1 MPKPLSISLS
11 DSVQIADELAKKS
24 PAEQAK
30 GIMQR
35 LKLYAEAGATL
46 DQGAFLNTSELQ
58 EEHDL
63 LQSIYSNKITAEEKQ
78 QALASLGL
86 GKAWPKIEEAFA
98 IMDIAEPLK
107 IPDIDATISLL
118 AMPEQIQ
125 AIRVYQNQAIQD
137 AHALPELGEEFQA
150 KYAATT
156 EKIKEYQKSIQVFR
170 SSITDKTITA
180 LGNKPFRYDSI
191 NPLAL
196 IVVLATAM
204 RHGATEMSGANLV
217 PVEQIVFGHEIYAK
231 YRNLSQAISDLKVT
245 PMEIADHIKLTK
257 DNGNKFGHLDLFSLK
272 LLKSIT
278 NTSDNDSDNDML
290 AKIKEE
296 TPAKIEWAQNIGRLP
311 IEQARLENML
321 AAATSDPDKAI
332 ALKLRE
338 TLEHV
343 QLHAKIIGYTELEN
357 TLQEKLDGI
366 DVDSIID
373 EVRALRQLAREMK
386 GLVSKYQ
393 RLTTIDEGNEED
405 DDEDLAV
412 DGGID
417 VVSSIDEVR
426 ELKQLARER
435 LTTIYEGNEE
445 DDDEDEQ
452 RLSATQERAAASENG
467 SIAEQS
473 NVGEDVPEEQANQ
486 IEDFLKQWDT
496 PDEEELAETA
506 QSGEDTGIKGQ
517 VKRVPVTEHPLE
529 TVITSQEPLDIIAK
543 EQKDKKQPK
552 ESRLHAEERT
562 TSTELGLQS
571 DGTDEQKIDRTENYG
586 EIEMTDMRGN
596 HSDVS
601 AVSKTEEAAPSVAA
615 AEPDHGGNND
625 GLEAPEAPPEV
636 EGAETV
642 ESAPAVGVEG
652 AAPAPA
658 AGVKGA
664 APEVEGAETVESAP
678 AVGGAPAEEEEAQVS
693 SQEGASRNQSKI
705 TPDQQKAANSLKD
718 LCTRNP
724 EAKYDLNYLQYTP
737 GSYLI
742 RIGKGHDLINQQ
754 HSGGNTL
761 LMFAAQ
767 NGHTEIV
774 NLLLAYGANPE
785 AKNNYQQ
792 TALELTTN
800 EDIQAA
806 LSKAI
811 ATKGAAAGGS
821 GQAES
826 PEAAPLVEGAAP
838 VVEGAA
844 PEEEVKKAIIQS
856 YEDNNIRGE
865 IPANLIAAVT
875 NFIAAAAG
883 ENRAGIP
890 NFKYNLN
897 IILASSN
904 HSLIDIKGW
913 GKYAGKTA
921 LMLAAEKDKQDIVE
935 LLLQHKANPEA
946 KNNDQ
951 QTALELTTNPEIIAA
966 LKKAIAT
973 KDTAAKEVGIG
984 GGSGDPS
991 HLELGK
997 QGQLYTTTPPAAGL
1011 KASPTG
1017 GGHTSK
1023 TKRAL

>member
-1 MPKPLSISLS
+1 MPKPLPISLS

-24 PAEQAK
+24 SEEQANY
-30 GIMQR
+30 IMQL
-35 LKLYAEAGATL
+35 LKFHAEAEEIL
-46 DQGAFLNTSELQ
+46 SEELQ
-58 EEHDL
+58 KEHDL
-63 LQSIYSNKITAEEKQ
+63 LQSIYSNETTAEEKQ
-78 QALASLGL
+78 QTLASLGL

-125 AIRVYQNQAIQD
+125 AIRAYQNQAIQK

-156 EKIKEYQKSIQVFR
+156 EKITEYQKSIKVFR

-217 PVEQIVFGHEIYAK
+217 AVEQIVFGHEIYAK

-272 LLKSIT
+272 LIESIT
-278 NTSDNDSDNDML
+278 NTSDNDML

-321 AAATSDPDKAI
+321 AAARSNPDKAI

-357 TLQEKLDGI
+357 TLQEKLDEIQVNSRI
-366 DVDSIID
+366 DEVSIY
-373 EVRALRQLAREMK
+373 EVRALKQLAREMK
-386 GLVSKYQ
+386 GLVSKNQ
-393 RLTTIDEGNEED
+393 SLPTIDDGNEEEDELAEQGNGSGEDGYEVDYED
-405 DDEDLAV
+405 DDSDS
-412 DGGID
+412 DD
-417 VVSSIDEVR
+417 
-426 ELKQLARER
+426 
-435 LTTIYEGNEE
+435 E

-452 RLSATQERAAASENG
+452 RLSATLGRAAASENG

-473 NVGEDVPEEQANQ
+473 NVGEDVPEEEDDQDNEYDSDTFEDDSDGDDEDDSDDEDDEDKQRPSA
-486 IEDFLKQWDT
+486 IEKG
-496 PDEEELAETA
+496 EEE
-506 QSGEDTGIKGQ
+506 
-517 VKRVPVTEHPLE
+517 
-529 TVITSQEPLDIIAK
+529 
-543 EQKDKKQPK
+543 KQ
-552 ESRLHAEERT
+552 R
-562 TSTELGLQS
+562 
-571 DGTDEQKIDRTENYG
+571 
-586 EIEMTDMRGN
+586 
-596 HSDVS
+596 VS
-601 AVSKTEEAAPSVAA
+601 ATPERAAPVVGAA
-615 AEPDHGGNND
+615 A
-625 GLEAPEAPPEV
+625 PP
-636 EGAETV
+636 AQ
-642 ESAPAVGVEG
+642 
-652 AAPAPA
+652 PAPA
-658 AGVKGA
+658 AGV
-664 APEVEGAETVESAP
+664 EGS
-678 AVGGAPAEEEEAQVS
+678 GGAPAEEEVQVS
-693 SQEGASRNQSKI
+693 SQEGASRNQIKI
-705 TPDQQKAANSLKD
+705 TPDQQKAADSLKA

-785 AKNNYQQ
+785 AKNNDQQ

-800 EDIQAA
+800 QKIKEA
-806 LSKAI
+806 LRTAI

-821 GQAES
+821 GKAES

-838 VVEGAA
+838 APAAGVEGVA

-856 YEDNNIRGE
+856 YEDNKITGE

-883 ENRAGIP
+883 ENSAGIT
-890 NFKYNLN
+890 NFNYNLN
-897 IILASSN
+897 IILDSSN
-904 HSLIDIKGW
+904 PSLIDIKGW

-921 LMLAAEKDKQDIVE
+921 LMLAAEKDKKDIVE

-951 QTALELTTNPEIIAA
+951 QTALELTTNPTIKAA
-966 LKKAIAT
+966 LEKAIDT
-973 KDTAAKEVGIG
+973 KDTAAEKVGSG
-984 GGSGDPS
+984 RGSGDHS
-991 HLELGK
+991 HLELGEK
-997 QGQLYTTTPPAAGL
+997 GQLYTTTPLATEP
-1011 KASPTG
+1011 KAS
-1017 GGHTSK
+1017 HTDEGPAS
-1023 TKRAL
+1023 TAKRSAS